1 MATVTAFIRVSP
13 QKKEKVK
20 EKVNVR
26 FRLRD
31 GRKVQLFYKSSL
43 EVNPCNWDAA
53 KQEIK
58 AKVVYDTVKRA
69 EFNNSVAT
77 MKNLILEVYD
87 SIRHKTDLTS
97 DFLDIEVEKHLNPDK
112 YGLSESNHSFIE
124 TLNEFI
130 GNRKISEVRKNNF
143 RVISRAL
150 QRFELYKQSI
160 GSKNFKLSFDDFSP
174 ELLGEVERF
183 MRDEHKLY
191 IKYPYIYTAVSE
203 SRTPQPRGQNTLND
217 ILTKIR
223 TFFIWANDQ
232 GKTKNNP
239 FKTFKIEES
248 TYGTPYY
255 ITIAERNRLY
265 KTNLSRH
272 PKLAIQR
279 DIFVFQCLVGC
290 RVGDMYRLT
299 RKNRINGAVEYIARK
314 TKDGRPITVR
324 VPLNTIAKE
333 ILERYADYDGA
344 KILPFISEQKY
355 NEAIKRMF
363 LAARLKR
370 PVTIINPTTREP
382 EIQPLNEIASSH
394 LARRCFVGNLY
405 KQVKDPNLVGVLSGH
420 KEGSK
425 AFARYREIDEEIKNE
440 LVKMLE

>member
-1 MATVTAFIRVSP
+1 MATVTAFIRVSA
-13 QKKEKVK
+13 KKKDK
-20 EKVNVR
+20 ANVR

-31 GRKVQLFYKSSL
+31 GRKIQLFYKSSL
-43 EVNPCNWDAA
+43 EVNPCNWDAV

-77 MKNLILEVYD
+77 MKNLILEVYV

-97 DFLDIEVEKHLNPDK
+97 DLIEIEVDKRLNPDR
-112 YGLSESNHSFIE
+112 YGLSKSNHSFIE

-130 GNRKISEVRKNNF
+130 CNRKISEVRKTNF

-150 QRFELYKQSI
+150 QRFELYKQSTE
-160 GSKNFKLSFDDFSP
+160 SKNFKLSFDDFSP

-232 GKTKNNP
+232 DKTKNNP
-239 FKTFKIEES
+239 FSKFKIGECV
-248 TYGTPYY
+248 YGTPFY
-255 ITIAERNRLY
+255 ISVAERNKLY
-265 KTNLSRH
+265 ITDFSKRPQLG
-272 PKLAIQR
+272 IQK
-279 DIFVFQCLVGC
+279 DVFIFQCVIGC
-290 RVGDMYRLT
+290 RVGDLYNLT
-299 RKNRINGAVEYIARK
+299 KANVINGAIEYIQTK
-314 TKDGRPITVR
+314 TKDGHPITIR
-324 VPLNTIAKE
+324 VPLNSIAKE
-333 ILERYADYDGA
+333 ILEKYKDFEGPGL
-344 KILPFISEQKY
+344 LPFISEQKY
-355 NEAIKRMF
+355 NDAIKDMF
-363 LAARLKR
+363 LLAGITRI
-370 PVTIINPTTREP
+370 VTIINPTTREEEKRP
-382 EIQPLNEIASSH
+382 INEVASSH

-425 AFARYREIDEEIKNE
+425 AFARYREIDDEIKNE